1 MGGLPSAGRT
11 GRCRE
16 TVPSPSRHCFLFL
29 RHRVPPR
36 PVRRGRSAWPPGRW
50 SPHPAEPSPGQ
61 AAASGAGARTGMSRE
76 PRRPRRLGCRR
87 ESDHSVPASPGGS
100 DEQERVPQGVGP
112 WRAGAA
118 RDPGFRARGGS
129 QPLSGGLGWAGT
141 VRCLTLSQAG
151 REAGAPSS
159 HEINLLSTK
168 WCQVLRARH
177 ERNHNTYGNSVL

>member
-1 MGGLPSAGRT
+1 METAGAGVRVAPRHHGATPCKLAFSQLPVWSSGNPRDRGEGREWHAGGGLPSAGRT

-16 TVPSPSRHCFLFL
+16 TVPSLSRHCFLFL
-29 RHRVPPR
+29 RHRVPPC
-36 PVRRGRSAWPPGRW
+36 PVRRGRLAWSSGRW

-61 AAASGAGARTGMSRE
+61 VAVSGAGARTGMSRE
-76 PRRPRRLGCRR
+76 PRQPRRLGCRR

-129 QPLSGGLGWAGT
+129 QPLSGGMGWAGT
-141 VRCLTLSQAG
+141 V
-151 REAGAPSS
+151 
-159 HEINLLSTK
+159 
-168 WCQVLRARH
+168 
-177 ERNHNTYGNSVL
+177 